1 LETDVMIKEM
11 VDQAVLGV
19 RFKTTMATIGQEI
32 GMRYGEIFQHM
43 GRIGVAPAGP
53 PIALYYD
60 VETKQ
65 ESIDM
70 EVCVPVAQETS
81 GEGELLGYI
90 LRGGKAATLVY
101 RGAYDDIGAAYET
114 LSAYVEEKRLA
125 TAGPVREIY
134 MTDPGQV
141 SDPSENVTEVVFPIE

>member
-1 LETDVMIKEM
+1 METDVMIKEM
-11 VDQAVLGV
+11 VDQAVLGI

-32 GMRYGEIFQHM
+32 GMRYGEVFQYM
-43 GRIGVAPAGP
+43 GRMEVTPAGP
-53 PIALYYD
+53 LIALYYD
-60 VETKQ
+60 VEMNR

-70 EVCVPVAQETS
+70 EVCVPVAEETS
-81 GEGELLGYI
+81 GEGEVLGYI
-90 LRGGKAATLVY
+90 LRGGKAATLIY
-101 RGAYDDIGAAYET
+101 RGAYDGIGAAYET

-141 SDPSENVTEVVFPIE
+141 SAPSENVTQVVFPIE